1 MKNQKRIH
9 AGADI
14 KIRGA
19 IGRVILPVA
28 VSAALI
34 FGHAGMTKAAPARE
48 EKVSMSVDGR
58 RLFWDYGEEAIPLTT
73 EDTLTIGGFQ
83 DLKKNGELQAV
94 CVYRFETGE
103 TLEIGNT
110 WENLVYAPSEDG
122 SYIPFLVFEN
132 GQVRMLF
139 EYSSV
144 NGEGAA
150 DVSPVRM
157 A

>member
-1 MKNQKRIH
+1 MKNQKRVH
-9 AGADI
+9 AEADI

-19 IGRVILPVA
+19 IGRIVVA
-28 VSAALI
+28 GIISAALMACH
-34 FGHAGMTKAAPARE
+34 GNMVPAAPARE

-58 RLFWDYGEEAIPLTT
+58 RLFWDYGEEAIRLTT

-122 SYIPFLVFEN
+122 SYIPFIVFEN

-150 DVSPVRM
+150 AASPVRM